1 MEDQNAPV
9 EADKI
14 PGELHHG
21 ARKLTDEEK
30 KLVFKDFR
38 RKIFRRGFFAPNPI
52 GILIG
57 YILGYS
63 QTLAKDNE
71 PYRFH
76 DLPEK
81 MRRYMFW
88 GGAAWFVFLVA
99 GLILYGLWLIGAWGY
114 GGIYRSAPQQTTA
127 VVGVFRIIGLYLLIS
142 FITTLAAWGS
152 FIAFLKGRLLFYG
165 EKSRYGS
172 ARLAKDKDIAAYA
185 APEAEEQVPSRSL
198 YIGTREKIPYHYEE
212 DGHFVTI
219 AGTRSGKGVNL
230 IMPNLLGKSNFNG
243 SWVIIDPKGE
253 ALWHTANYQL
263 KTEKRDL
270 MILNPWGLHGVTSGS
285 LNPLNL
291 LKDNPQS
298 PELVDEVR
306 VIAEIIVPISQSRG
320 ENGHFTDR
328 ARTLIMAMILH
339 MIVDPRYR
347 NQISFATI
355 FAWFSHIKGVL
366 HRMAGFELDKENK
379 YVYTENKLGENGNVI
394 RQYAQQFLDL
404 SKNSDREFGSVISTA
419 QRFMDIFSSQ
429 PLKATMEKNEYRGK
443 PFDISQIAKKKTCIY
458 IVIPPDKLKTH
469 STWLRLMVSTCIRA
483 TLQNTDPGPRHRVGF
498 ILDEFYS
505 LGYLRDIDVGMGA
518 YSGYGITLWPILQSI
533 GQLQENYP
541 KTWENFLANAAV
553 IQAFGLNDV
562 TTTEYIS
569 KIAGQKT
576 TLLNLNATPRPL
588 ITPDEARRGSSQ
600 FIFTVIDREPI
611 ALFDYLPWF
620 EDKTIFEDEEE
631 AKRKFI
637 RLERMPGSE
646 R

>member
-443 PFDISQIAKKKTCIY
+443 PFDISQIAKEKTCIY

-469 STWLRLMVSTCIRA
+469 STWLRLMVATCLRSA
-483 TLQNTDPGPRHRVGF
+483 LQNPGHRVSF

-518 YSGYGITLWPILQSI
+518 YAGYGITLWPILQSI

-576 TLLNLNATPRPL
+576 TLLNLNTTPRPL

-600 FIFTVIDREPI
+600 FIFTAIDREPI

-620 EDKTIFEDEEE
+620 EDKTIFEDKEE